1 LSERGCRPALPCRD
15 TVNALAIGYAS
26 AFVAGLASF
35 VSPCILPLV
44 PAYLS
49 FLAGVSYDQAV
60 EAHVQTQV
68 RRRLVGSALSFVAGF
83 VVIFVAFGASATL
96 IGRVLTDQASLL
108 AKISGVFIIALGL
121 LQMGVL
127 HVRLADRDLR
137 FHPQRLP
144 AGPLGAFVTGLAFAF
159 GWTPCVGPILAAI
172 LAVAAN
178 GRSVTHG
185 VILLA
190 CYGSGIGVPFLV
202 AAFALA
208 PFTRLIRRLR
218 ERLRVVEV
226 SVGSL
231 MVATGALIFT
241 GAIAEVGGWLLQRFP
256 ALGRVG

>member
-1 LSERGCRPALPCRD
+1 M
-15 TVNALAIGYAS
+15 NALAIGYAS
-26 AFVAGLASF
+26 AFFAGVASF

-60 EAHVQTQV
+60 EPHVQARV
-68 RRRLVGSALSFVAGF
+68 RARLIVSAVAFVAGF
-83 VVIFVAFGASATL
+83 VVIFIAFGASATM
-96 IGRVLTDQASLL
+96 IGRVLTDQGALL
-108 AKISGVFIIALGL
+108 AKISGVLIIGLGL

-127 HVRLADRDLR
+127 HVRLAQRELR

-178 GRSVTHG
+178 GRSITHG
-185 VILLA
+185 VILLGA
-190 CYGSGIGVPFLV
+190 YGAGIGLPFLV

-208 PFTRLIRRLR
+208 PFTQLMRRWR
-218 ERLRVVEV
+218 ERLRFLDV

-231 MVATGALIFT
+231 MVVTGALIFT
-241 GAIAEVGGWLLQRFP
+241 GSIANVGGWLLQKFP

>member
-1 LSERGCRPALPCRD
+1 
-15 TVNALAIGYAS
+15 VNALAIGYAG
-26 AFVAGLASF
+26 AFGAGIASF

-49 FLAGVSYDQAV
+49 FLAGVSYDDAV
-60 EAHVQTQV
+60 ETHARPGV
-68 RRRLVGSALSFVAGF
+68 RRRLIAAAVAFVVGF
-83 VVIFVAFGASATL
+83 VLIFVAFGASATL
-96 IGRVLTDQASLL
+96 IGRVLTDQAALL
-108 AKISGVFIIALGL
+108 AKISGVMIIALGL

-127 HVRLADRDLR
+127 HVGLAARDLR
-137 FHPQRLP
+137 FHPKRLP

-172 LAVAAN
+172 LALAAN
-178 GRSVTHG
+178 DGSVGHG

-190 CYGSGIGVPFLV
+190 AYGAGIGVPFLA

-208 PFTRLIRRLR
+208 PFTKLMGRWR
-218 ERLRVVEV
+218 ERMRVVEV

-241 GAIAEVGGWLLQRFP
+241 GSIASVGGWLLQKFP

>member
-1 LSERGCRPALPCRD
+1 M
-15 TVNALAIGYAS
+15 NALAIGYAG
-26 AFVAGLASF
+26 AFGAGVASF

-49 FLAGVSYDQAV
+49 FLAGVSYEAAV
-60 EAHVQTQV
+60 EPHVQAAV
-68 RRRLVGSALSFVAGF
+68 RRRLLVSAFAF
-83 VVIFVAFGASATL
+83 VVGFIAVFVAFGASATA
-96 IGRVLTDQASLL
+96 IGRVLADQNVLL
-108 AKISGVFIIALGL
+108 AKISGIVVIALGL
-121 LQMGVL
+121 FQMGVL
-127 HVRLADRDLR
+127 HVRFAQRELR

-178 GRSVTHG
+178 GPSVGQG
-185 VILLA
+185 VLLLA
-190 CYGSGIGVPFLV
+190 AYGAGIGVPFMA

-208 PFTRLIRRLR
+208 PFTRLMRRWRDHLH
-218 ERLRVVEV
+218 VVEV

-231 MVATGALIFT
+231 LVVTGALIFT
-241 GAIAEVGGWLLQRFP
+241 GSVADVGGWLLQKFP